1 LSTADPKPTSKTV
14 LIVDDEPLV
23 RQTMELELK
32 RAGYEVMIAAD
43 GKEALLAIQKKVPD
57 LIISDIMMPTLDGY
71 AFCRKVKDNPRT
83 RTVPFLFLSA
93 KSSREDRIKGYLL
106 GAHRYITK
114 PTSKQDLLRAVDVR
128 LKDASLAQGL
138 MRQRSRLIKGDLTT
152 VSVLSLMEFFYVGR
166 WTGKLTLSK
175 GEEQGEIVFKDAEV
189 AGARLG
195 RLHGEQALEQLLA
208 WDDGRFQIDRYSL

>member
-32 RAGYEVMIAAD
+32 RAGYDVMIAAD

>member
-1 LSTADPKPTSKTV
+1 MLV
-14 LIVDDEPLV
+14 VDDEPLV
-23 RQTMELELK
+23 RQTLELELK

-83 RTVPFLFLSA
+83 RTVPFLFLTA
-93 KSSREDRIKGYLL
+93 KSSQEDRIKGYLL

-114 PTSKQDLLRAVDVR
+114 PTSKQDLLRAVDIR

-138 MRQRSRLIKGDLTT
+138 MRQKSRLIKGDLTT

-195 RLHGEQALEQLLA
+195 RLHGEQALEHLLA

>member
-1 LSTADPKPTSKTV
+1 MSPPEAKATPKTV

-23 RQTMELELK
+23 RQTLELELK
-32 RAGYEVMIAAD
+32 HAGYNVNTASD

-57 LIISDIMMPTLDGY
+57 LIISDIMMPVLDGY
-71 AFCRKVKDNPRT
+71 AFCQKVKSHPRT
-83 RTVPFLFLSA
+83 RSIPFLFLSA
-93 KSSREDRIKGYLL
+93 KSTHEDRLKGYLL

>member
-1 LSTADPKPTSKTV
+1 MSTADPKPTSKTV

>member
-32 RAGYEVMIAAD
+32 RAGYDVMIAAD

-208 WDDGRFQIDRYSL
+208 WNDGCFQIDRYSL

>member
-1 LSTADPKPTSKTV
+1 MSPADPKPTSKTV

-93 KSSREDRIKGYLL
+93 KSSQEDRIKGYLL

>member
-1 LSTADPKPTSKTV
+1 MNPAETKPSPKTV
-14 LIVDDEPLV
+14 LVVDDEALV
-23 RQTMELELK
+23 RQTLELELK
-32 RAGYEVMIAAD
+32 GAGYEVMIAAD

-57 LIISDIMMPTLDGY
+57 LIISDIMMPVLDGY
-71 AFCRKVKDNPRT
+71 AFCRKVKGNPRT
-83 RTVPFLFLSA
+83 RGVPFLFLSA
-93 KSSREDRIKGYLL
+93 KSTHEDRLKGYLL

-152 VSVLSLMEFFYVGR
+152 VSVLSLMEFFYVGH
-166 WTGKLTLSK
+166 WTGKLTLNK
-175 GEEQGEIVFKDAEV
+175 GEEQGEIVFKDSEV

-208 WDDGRFQIDRYSL
+208 WNDGCFQIDRYSL

>member
-1 LSTADPKPTSKTV
+1 
-14 LIVDDEPLV
+14 
-23 RQTMELELK
+23 MELELK

>member
-1 LSTADPKPTSKTV
+1 LSPAETKPSPKTV
-14 LIVDDEPLV
+14 LVVDDEPLV
-23 RQTMELELK
+23 RQTLELELK

-83 RTVPFLFLSA
+83 RTVPFLFLTA
-93 KSSREDRIKGYLL
+93 KSSQEDRIKGYLL

-114 PTSKQDLLRAVDVR
+114 PTSKQDLLRAVDIR

-138 MRQRSRLIKGDLTT
+138 MRQKSRLIKGDLTT

-195 RLHGEQALEQLLA
+195 RLHGEQALEHLLA